1 MRRKT
6 DPVLI
11 LFFISGFSGLIY
23 ESVWSHYLKIFV
35 GHAAYAQ
42 TLVLTVFIGGLA
54 VGSWLCARVAERVV
68 NPLRFYAIV
77 EGVIGIIALVFHA
90 IFVAATNWG
99 YDWLLPA
106 TCDQA
111 STVCFG
117 QWALAVLLLAP
128 QSILLGTTFPLVVS
142 AVLRLEEGQTGEQVA
157 ALYFLNSFGAVLGVL
172 ASAFVLIP
180 AVGLPG
186 TLMTAGCINVGLAIV
201 AFMLS
206 KVPPPAL
213 VVTQEP
219 VVSQD
224 PLGRRLLVLLL
235 ATSLLTGL
243 SSFIYE
249 IVWIRMLSFVLG
261 ASTHSFEIMLASFIL
276 GLALGGLWIRQRID
290 ALADP
295 VRFLA
300 IVQVVMGV
308 AAASTLAIY
317 NGSFDVMAWILS
329 SVSRNEGGFLL
340 FNLSSTAIAL
350 LVMLPAT
357 FCAGMTLPLITY
369 RLLRSPAGERSIG
382 MVYAVNTL
390 GALLGVAL
398 AVHLLLEAVGLRW
411 TLLTGAAID
420 VALGA
425 VLLLSAPGARASGSR
440 IPTPALVGIAALVLV
455 AIFFDIDPRRS
466 ASGVF
471 RNGVARLAAN
481 ENVLFHRDG
490 KTASVDVLQ
499 NPRTLSIRT
508 NGKPDAAIATG
519 EARLP
524 TGDEFTMALLAVLPL
539 GHRPDAKTAAI
550 IGFGSGM
557 STAIML
563 ASPNITRVDTIE
575 IEPAMVEG
583 ARNFRPMVERAY
595 TDPRSRIVIDDA
607 KSFFARGRGERYDI
621 VVSEPSNPW
630 VSGVASLFSEEFYRR
645 MSTYMNDG
653 AVLAQWLHTYE
664 MDSDTLASILTAVSK
679 TFPDFM
685 IYSSIDSD
693 VVLVARK
700 AGAPGRFDEAV
711 LQWPA
716 LQPVLTRLKL
726 TDSEVVSR
734 RAVGS
739 WLTLG
744 PYFSG
749 YRAPTN
755 SDYYPFVDQRAGKTR
770 FTRARVDDMIELQ
783 SSPVPLLE
791 MFDGSYAPAARR
803 HDVIATTMVDVASTE
818 AWKVRDLVLN
828 ETLIREAQP
837 IDNPRQSAGRLVR
850 LWANCTSDITFE
862 QMIPSLTLL
871 AQTTNP
877 YLDAATSRG
886 MWKWVSAS
894 ACGRKIAA
902 DEKRWMELYQAVG
915 DRNAAG
921 MASNGNAILQT
932 LKGAPNETSEFVF
945 LATVAGL
952 VCSGEPERARILL
965 EQGNTWVRST
975 FRVVDQ
981 RYLASAINRP
991 RDAANP
997 QICRGVAPPK

>member
-1 MRRKT
+1 MTRKT

-11 LFFISGFSGLIY
+11 LFLISGFSGLIY

-54 VGSWLCARVAERVV
+54 AGSWLCARVAERVR

-77 EGVIGIIALVFHA
+77 EGVIGIIALAFHS
-90 IFVAATNWG
+90 IFVAATGWG
-99 YDWLLPA
+99 YDWLLPV

-111 STVCFG
+111 STVCLG

-172 ASAFVLIP
+172 ASAFILIP

-186 TLMTAGCINVGLAIV
+186 TLLTAGSINVAIAIV
-201 AFMLS
+201 AFALS
-206 KVPPPAL
+206 KTPPPAL

-219 VVSQD
+219 IVSQD

-235 ATSLLTGL
+235 ATAFLTGL

-276 GLALGGLWIRQRID
+276 GLALGGLWVRQRID
-290 ALADP
+290 MLPDA

-300 IVQVVMGV
+300 IVQIVMGI
-308 AAASTLAIY
+308 AAAGTLAVY
-317 NGSFDVMAWILS
+317 NGSFELMAWILS
-329 SVSRNEGGFLL
+329 SVSRNDGGFLL

-369 RLLRSPAGERSIG
+369 RLLRSPTGERSIG
-382 MVYAVNTL
+382 LVYAVNTL
-390 GALLGVAL
+390 GALFGVAI
-398 AVHLLLEAVGLRW
+398 AVHLLLESIGLRW
-411 TLLTGAAID
+411 TLVTGAAVDIG
-420 VALGA
+420 LGA
-425 VLLLSAPGARASGSR
+425 VLLMAAPGARAGRAR
-440 IPTPALVGIAALVLV
+440 IPVPALIGVAALAVV

-471 RNGVARLAAN
+471 RNGVAKLAAN

-499 NPRTLSIRT
+499 NPRTISIRT

-524 TGDEFTMALLAVLPL
+524 TGDEFTMTLLAVLPL
-539 GHRPDAKTAAI
+539 GHRPEAKTAAI

-563 ASPNITRVDTIE
+563 ASPHVTRVDTIE

-583 ARNFRPMVERAY
+583 AKSFRPMVERAF

-645 MSTYMNDG
+645 VSTYMNDG

-664 MDSDTLASILTAVSK
+664 MDSDTLASILVAVSR

-685 IYSSIDSD
+685 VYSSIDSD
-693 VVLVARK
+693 VILIARK
-700 AGAPGRFDEAV
+700 GGAPGRFEESV
-711 LQWPA
+711 LAWPA
-716 LQPVLTRLKL
+716 LQPMLTRLKL
-726 TDSEVVSR
+726 TDPEVVRR
-734 RAVGS
+734 RAIGS

-744 PYFSG
+744 PYFKG
-749 YRAPTN
+749 YNAPTN
-755 SDYYPFVDQRAGKTR
+755 SDYFPFVDQRSGKTR

-791 MFDGSYAPAARR
+791 MLDGSHQPAAKR
-803 HDVIATTMVDVASTE
+803 HDVIATTMVDLASSE
-818 AWKVRDLVLN
+818 AWRVRDMVLN
-828 ETLIREAQP
+828 ETLIREPQP
-837 IDNPRQSAGRLVR
+837 IDNPRQSAARLVR
-850 LWANCTSDITFE
+850 LWGNCASELNFE
-862 QMIPSLTLL
+862 QVIPSLTLL
-871 AQTTNP
+871 AQATNP
-877 YLDAATSRG
+877 FLDAQTSRSI
-886 MWKWVSAS
+886 WKWVGAS
-894 ACGRKIAA
+894 ACGKKIAA
-902 DEKRWMELYQAVG
+902 DEKRWIELFQAVG

-921 MASNGNAILQT
+921 MAASGNLVLQT
-932 LKGAPNETSEFVF
+932 LTGAPTETSEFVF
-945 LATVAGL
+945 LSTVTGL
-952 VCSGEPERARILL
+952 VCAGEPERARILL
-965 EQGNTWVRST
+965 EQANTWVRPS
-975 FRVVDQ
+975 FRVFDQ
-981 RYLASAINRP
+981 RYLVSAINRP
-991 RDAANP
+991 REAANP
-997 QICRGVAPPK
+997 QLCRGVAK